1 MKVKCFIA
9 VYSEKEVEIDD
20 KFKVLAT
27 EKPSECNI
35 PLALYDE
42 ALTAVEK
49 ATGAKMDDSTNGT
62 EVILSV
68 RDNETGSYI
77 LEL

>member
-27 EKPSECNI
+27 KKPWECNI
-35 PLALYDE
+35 PLELYDE
-42 ALTAVEK
+42 AIAAVEK
-49 ATGAKMDDSTNGT
+49 ATGAKMDDTANGT

-68 RDNETGSYI
+68 RDNETGTYM